1 MSEKK
6 EFLTEE
12 NYEKGKKKLK
22 MVAIIVL
29 VMGLLVGGS
38 LITVGILK
46 QSKTN
51 SNYSEDTIKKLQNDI
66 EAEKVNLET
75 KKAELESKRDEALR
89 VEKQNLEN
97 KKQELISKGIKYDN
111 FTKYD
116 DGESYSLKIITNV
129 LDPSF
134 SYCAFDEYKNN
145 ELTKDYCLLSS
156 NRDEDSIAINVIE
169 SVLSTNL
176 NYCVGD
182 TKNNMYISH
191 YCTLVS
197 QLNDKSDFNKDFDSY
212 DSIPFYMIGGFII
225 IASCMIAGSIYMTT
239 RQREILSFHTQQVM
253 PVAQEGI
260 EKMAPTIG
268 KAGASIAKEMAPAY
282 GEMAKEI
289 SKGIKE
295 GLSKDSK
302 DDEK

>member
-12 NYEKGKKKLK
+12 NYERGKKKLK
-22 MVAIIVL
+22 MIAIIVL
-29 VMGLLVGGS
+29 VIGLLIGGS
-38 LITVGILK
+38 LIIVGILK

-66 EAEKVNLET
+66 EAEKVSLET
-75 KKAELESKRDEALR
+75 KKTELKGKRDEALR

-111 FTKYD
+111 STKYD
-116 DGESYSLKIITNV
+116 DGESYDLKVITNA

-134 SYCAFDEYKNN
+134 NYCAFDEYENN
-145 ELTKDYCLLSS
+145 VITRDYCLLSS
-156 NRDEDSIAINVIE
+156 NKDEDSIAINVIE
-169 SVLSTNL
+169 RVLSIEF

-182 TKNNMYISH
+182 TKNNMYTSR
-191 YCTLVS
+191 YCSLVS
-197 QLNDKSDFNKDFDSY
+197 QLNDKSDFNKEFDSY
-212 DSIPFYMIGGFII
+212 DSIPFYIIGGFII
-225 IASCMIAGSIYMTT
+225 IASCMFAGSIYMTT
-239 RQREILSFHTQQVM
+239 KQREILAFHAQQVM
-253 PVAQEGI
+253 PVAQEGM

-268 KAGASIAKEMAPAY
+268 KTGASIAKEMAPAY
-282 GEMAKEI
+282 GEVAKEI

-295 GLSKDSK
+295 GLKS

>member
-1 MSEKK
+1 MSQKK
-6 EFLTEE
+6 EYLTEE
-12 NYEKGKKKLK
+12 NYERGKKKLK
-22 MVAIIVL
+22 MIAIIVL
-29 VMGLLVGGS
+29 VIGLLIGGS

-51 SNYSEDTIKKLQNDI
+51 SNYSEETVKKLQNDI
-66 EAEKVNLET
+66 SAEKVNLET
-75 KKAELESKRDEALR
+75 KKTELEGRRDEALSI
-89 VEKQNLEN
+89 EKQNLEN

-116 DGESYSLKIITNV
+116 NGESYDLKIITNV

-134 SYCAFDEYKNN
+134 NYCAFDEYENN
-145 ELTKDYCLLSS
+145 GLTKDYCLLS
-156 NRDEDSIAINVIE
+156 NNKDEDSISISIIE
-169 SVLSTNL
+169 RVLNTNL
-176 NYCVGD
+176 SYCIGD
-182 TKNNMYISH
+182 AMSNTYTSH
-191 YCTLVS
+191 YCSLVS
-197 QLNDKSDFNKDFDSY
+197 QLNDKSDFNKEFDSY

-239 RQREILSFHTQQVM
+239 KQREILAFHAQQVM
-253 PVAQEGI
+253 PVAQEGM

-268 KAGASIAKEMAPAY
+268 KTGASIAKEMAPAY
-282 GEMAKEI
+282 GEIAKEI

>member
-12 NYEKGKKKLK
+12 NYERGKKKLK
-22 MVAIIVL
+22 MIAIIVL
-29 VMGLLVGGS
+29 VIGLLIGGS

-66 EAEKVNLET
+66 EAEKVSLGT
-75 KKAELESKRDEALR
+75 KKTELEGKRDEALR

-111 FTKYD
+111 STKYD
-116 DGESYSLKIITNV
+116 DGESYDLKVITNA

-134 SYCAFDEYKNN
+134 NYCAFDEYENN
-145 ELTKDYCLLSS
+145 VITRDYCLLSS
-156 NRDEDSIAINVIE
+156 NKDEDSIAINVIE
-169 SVLSTNL
+169 RVLSIEF

-182 TKNNMYISH
+182 TKNNMYTSR
-191 YCTLVS
+191 YCSLVS
-197 QLNDKSDFNKDFDSY
+197 QLNDKSDFNKEFDSY
-212 DSIPFYMIGGFII
+212 DSIPFYIIGGFII
-225 IASCMIAGSIYMTT
+225 IASCMFAGSIYMTT
-239 RQREILSFHTQQVM
+239 KQREILAFHAQQVM

-268 KAGASIAKEMAPAY
+268 KAGASITKEMAPAY
-282 GEMAKEI
+282 GEVAKEI

-295 GLSKDSK
+295 GLKN

>member
-12 NYEKGKKKLK
+12 NYERGKKKLK

-29 VMGLLVGGS
+29 VIGLLIGGS

-75 KKAELESKRDEALR
+75 KKTELEGKRDEALR

-97 KKQELISKGIKYDN
+97 KKQELISKGIKYN
-111 FTKYD
+111 NSTKYD
-116 DGESYSLKIITNV
+116 DGESYDLKVITNV

-134 SYCAFDEYKNN
+134 NYCAFDEYKNN
-145 ELTKDYCLLSS
+145 GLTKDYCLLSS
-156 NRDEDSIAINVIE
+156 NKDEDSIAISAIE
-169 SVLSTNL
+169 SVLSIEF

-182 TKNNMYISH
+182 TKNNMYTSR
-191 YCTLVS
+191 YCSLVS
-197 QLNDKSDFNKDFDSY
+197 QLNDKSDFNKEFDSY
-212 DSIPFYMIGGFII
+212 DSIPFYIIGGFII
-225 IASCMIAGSIYMTT
+225 IASCMFAGSIYMTT
-239 RQREILSFHTQQVM
+239 KQREILAFHAQQVM

-268 KAGASIAKEMAPAY
+268 KTGASITKEMAPAY
-282 GEMAKEI
+282 GEIAKEI

-295 GLSKDSK
+295 GLKN

>member
-12 NYEKGKKKLK
+12 NYERGKKKLK
-22 MVAIIVL
+22 MAAIIVL
-29 VMGLLVGGS
+29 VIGLLIGGS

-66 EAEKVNLET
+66 EAEKVSLET
-75 KKAELESKRDEALR
+75 KKTELKGKRDEALR

-111 FTKYD
+111 STKYD
-116 DGESYSLKIITNV
+116 DGESYDLKVITNA

-134 SYCAFDEYKNN
+134 NYCAFDEYENN
-145 ELTKDYCLLSS
+145 VITRDYCLLSS
-156 NRDEDSIAINVIE
+156 NKDEDSIAINVIE
-169 SVLSTNL
+169 RVLSIEF

-182 TKNNMYISH
+182 TKNNMYTSR
-191 YCTLVS
+191 YCSLVS
-197 QLNDKSDFNKDFDSY
+197 QLNDKSDFNKEFDSY
-212 DSIPFYMIGGFII
+212 DSIPFYIIGGFII
-225 IASCMIAGSIYMTT
+225 IASCMFAGSIYMTT
-239 RQREILSFHTQQVM
+239 KQREILAFHAQQVM

-268 KAGASIAKEMAPAY
+268 KAGASITKEMAPAY
-282 GEMAKEI
+282 GEVAKEI

-295 GLSKDSK
+295 GLKS

>member
-12 NYEKGKKKLK
+12 NYERGKKKLK
-22 MVAIIVL
+22 MIAIIVL
-29 VMGLLVGGS
+29 VIGLLIGGS

-66 EAEKVNLET
+66 EAEKVSLET
-75 KKAELESKRDEALR
+75 KKTELKGKRDEALR

-111 FTKYD
+111 STKYD
-116 DGESYSLKIITNV
+116 DGESYDLKVITNA

-134 SYCAFDEYKNN
+134 NYCAFDEYENN
-145 ELTKDYCLLSS
+145 VITRDYCLLSS
-156 NRDEDSIAINVIE
+156 NKDEDSIAINVIE
-169 SVLSTNL
+169 RVLSIEF

-182 TKNNMYISH
+182 TKNNMYTSH
-191 YCTLVS
+191 YCSLVS
-197 QLNDKSDFNKDFDSY
+197 QLNDKSDFNKEFDSY
-212 DSIPFYMIGGFII
+212 DSIPFYIIGGFII
-225 IASCMIAGSIYMTT
+225 IASCMFAGSIYMTT
-239 RQREILSFHTQQVM
+239 KQREILAFHAQQVM
-253 PVAQEGI
+253 PVAQEGM

-268 KAGASIAKEMAPAY
+268 KTGASIAKDMAPAY
-282 GEMAKEI
+282 GEIAKEI

-295 GLSKDSK
+295 GLKS

>member
-12 NYEKGKKKLK
+12 NYERGKKKLK
-22 MVAIIVL
+22 MIAIIVL
-29 VMGLLVGGS
+29 VIGLLIGGS

-66 EAEKVNLET
+66 EAEKVSLGI
-75 KKAELESKRDEALR
+75 KKTELEGKRDEALR

-97 KKQELISKGIKYDN
+97 KKQELINKGIKYDN
-111 FTKYD
+111 STKYD
-116 DGESYSLKIITNV
+116 DGESYDLKVITNA

-134 SYCAFDEYKNN
+134 NYCAFDEYENN
-145 ELTKDYCLLSS
+145 VITRDYCLLSS
-156 NRDEDSIAINVIE
+156 NKDEDSIAINVIE
-169 SVLSTNL
+169 RVLSIEF

-182 TKNNMYISH
+182 TKNNMYTSR
-191 YCTLVS
+191 YCSLVS

-212 DSIPFYMIGGFII
+212 DSIPFYIIGGFII

-239 RQREILSFHTQQVM
+239 KQREILAFHAQQVM

-268 KAGASIAKEMAPAY
+268 KAGASITKEMAPAY
-282 GEMAKEI
+282 GEIAKEI

-295 GLSKDSK
+295 GLKN

>member
-12 NYEKGKKKLK
+12 NYERGKKKLK

-29 VMGLLVGGS
+29 VMGLLIGGS

-66 EAEKVNLET
+66 EAEKVSLET
-75 KKAELESKRDEALR
+75 KKTELKGKRDEALR

-111 FTKYD
+111 STKYD
-116 DGESYSLKIITNV
+116 DGESYDLKVITNA

-134 SYCAFDEYKNN
+134 NYCAFDEYENN
-145 ELTKDYCLLSS
+145 VITRDYCLLSS
-156 NRDEDSIAINVIE
+156 NKDEDSIAINVIE
-169 SVLSTNL
+169 RVLSIEF

-182 TKNNMYISH
+182 TKNNMYTSR
-191 YCTLVS
+191 YCSLVS
-197 QLNDKSDFNKDFDSY
+197 QLNDKSDFNKEFDSY
-212 DSIPFYMIGGFII
+212 DSIPFYIIGGFII
-225 IASCMIAGSIYMTT
+225 IASCMFAGSIYMTT
-239 RQREILSFHTQQVM
+239 KQREILAFHAQQVM

-268 KAGASIAKEMAPAY
+268 KAGASITKEMAPAY
-282 GEMAKEI
+282 GEVAKEI

-295 GLSKDSK
+295 GLKS

>member
-22 MVAIIVL
+22 MVAIIIL

-51 SNYSEDTIKKLQNDI
+51 SNYSEETVKKLQNDI

-111 FTKYD
+111 STKYD
-116 DGESYSLKIITNV
+116 DGESYDLKIITKA

-134 SYCAFDEYKNN
+134 DYCAFDEYKNN
-145 ELTKDYCLLSS
+145 DLTKDYCLLSS

-182 TKNNMYISH
+182 TKNNMYTSH

-225 IASCMIAGSIYMTT
+225 IASCMIASSIYMTT
-239 RQREILSFHTQQVM
+239 KRREILAFHAQQVM

-268 KAGASIAKEMAPAY
+268 KAGASITKEMAPAY
-282 GEMAKEI
+282 GEVAKEI

-295 GLSKDSK
+295 GLSKDTK
-302 DDEK
+302 EDEK

>member
-12 NYEKGKKKLK
+12 NYERGKKKLK
-22 MVAIIVL
+22 MIAIIVL
-29 VMGLLVGGS
+29 VIGLLIGGS

-66 EAEKVNLET
+66 EAEKVSLET
-75 KKAELESKRDEALR
+75 KKTELKGKRDEALR

-111 FTKYD
+111 STKYD
-116 DGESYSLKIITNV
+116 DGESYDLKVITNA

-134 SYCAFDEYKNN
+134 NYCAFDEYENN
-145 ELTKDYCLLSS
+145 VITRDYCLLSS
-156 NRDEDSIAINVIE
+156 NKDEDSIAINVIE
-169 SVLSTNL
+169 RVLSIEF

-182 TKNNMYISH
+182 TKNNMYTSR
-191 YCTLVS
+191 YCSLVS
-197 QLNDKSDFNKDFDSY
+197 QLNDKSDFNKEFDSY
-212 DSIPFYMIGGFII
+212 DSIPFYIIGGFII
-225 IASCMIAGSIYMTT
+225 IASCMFAGSIYMTT
-239 RQREILSFHTQQVM
+239 KQREILAFHAQQVM

-282 GEMAKEI
+282 GEVAKEI

-295 GLSKDSK
+295 GLKS

>member
-12 NYEKGKKKLK
+12 NYERGKKKLK
-22 MVAIIVL
+22 MIAIIVL
-29 VMGLLVGGS
+29 VIGLLIGGT

-66 EAEKVNLET
+66 EAEKVSLET
-75 KKAELESKRDEALR
+75 KKTELKGKRDEALR

-111 FTKYD
+111 STKYD
-116 DGESYSLKIITNV
+116 DGESYDLKVITNA

-134 SYCAFDEYKNN
+134 NYCAFDEYENN
-145 ELTKDYCLLSS
+145 VITRDYCLLSS
-156 NRDEDSIAINVIE
+156 NKDEDSIAINVIE
-169 SVLSTNL
+169 RVLSIEF

-182 TKNNMYISH
+182 TKNNMYTSR
-191 YCTLVS
+191 YCSLVS
-197 QLNDKSDFNKDFDSY
+197 QLNDKSDFNKEFDSY
-212 DSIPFYMIGGFII
+212 DSIPFYIIGGFII
-225 IASCMIAGSIYMTT
+225 IASCMFAGSIYMTT
-239 RQREILSFHTQQVM
+239 KQREILAFHAQQVM

-268 KAGASIAKEMAPAY
+268 KAGASITKEMAPAY
-282 GEMAKEI
+282 GEIAKEI

-295 GLSKDSK
+295 GLKS

>member
-12 NYEKGKKKLK
+12 NYERGKKKLK
-22 MVAIIVL
+22 MIAIIVL
-29 VMGLLVGGS
+29 VIGLLIGGS

-66 EAEKVNLET
+66 EAEKVSLGT
-75 KKAELESKRDEALR
+75 KKTELEGKRDEALR

-111 FTKYD
+111 STKYD
-116 DGESYSLKIITNV
+116 DGESYDLKVITNA

-134 SYCAFDEYKNN
+134 NYCAFDEYENN
-145 ELTKDYCLLSS
+145 VITRDYCLLSS
-156 NRDEDSIAINVIE
+156 NKDEDSIAINVIE
-169 SVLSTNL
+169 RVLSIEF

-182 TKNNMYISH
+182 TKNNMYTSR
-191 YCTLVS
+191 YCSLVS
-197 QLNDKSDFNKDFDSY
+197 QLNDKSDFNKEFDSY
-212 DSIPFYMIGGFII
+212 DSIPFYIIGGFII
-225 IASCMIAGSIYMTT
+225 IASCMFAGSIYMTT
-239 RQREILSFHTQQVM
+239 KQREILAFHAQQVM
-253 PVAQEGI
+253 PVAQEGM

-268 KAGASIAKEMAPAY
+268 KTGASIAKEMAPAY
-282 GEMAKEI
+282 GEVAKEI

-295 GLSKDSK
+295 GLKN

>member
-12 NYEKGKKKLK
+12 NYERGKKKLK
-22 MVAIIVL
+22 MIAIIVL
-29 VMGLLVGGS
+29 VIGLLIGGS

-75 KKAELESKRDEALR
+75 KKTELEGKRDEALR

-111 FTKYD
+111 STKYD
-116 DGESYSLKIITNV
+116 DGESYDLKVITNA
-129 LDPSF
+129 LDHSF
-134 SYCAFDEYKNN
+134 NYCAFDEYENN
-145 ELTKDYCLLSS
+145 VITRDYCLLSS
-156 NRDEDSIAINVIE
+156 NKDEDSIAINVIE
-169 SVLSTNL
+169 RVLSIEF

-182 TKNNMYISH
+182 TKNNMYTSR
-191 YCTLVS
+191 YCSLVS
-197 QLNDKSDFNKDFDSY
+197 QLNDKSDFNKEFDSY
-212 DSIPFYMIGGFII
+212 DSIPFYIIGGFII
-225 IASCMIAGSIYMTT
+225 IASCMFAGSIYMTT
-239 RQREILSFHTQQVM
+239 KQREILAFHAQQVM

-268 KAGASIAKEMAPAY
+268 KAGASITKEMAPAY
-282 GEMAKEI
+282 GEVAKEI

-295 GLSKDSK
+295 GLKG

>member
-1 MSEKK
+1 MSQKK
-6 EFLTEE
+6 EYLTEE

-29 VMGLLVGGS
+29 VMGLLIGGS

-66 EAEKVNLET
+66 EVEKVNLET
-75 KKAELESKRDEALR
+75 KKTELEGKRDEALR

-97 KKQELISKGIKYDN
+97 KKQELISKGIKYN
-111 FTKYD
+111 NSTKYD
-116 DGESYSLKIITNV
+116 NGESYDLKIITNV

-134 SYCAFDEYKNN
+134 NYCAFDEYENN
-145 ELTKDYCLLSS
+145 VITRDYCLLSS
-156 NRDEDSIAINVIE
+156 NKDEDSIAINVIE
-169 SVLSTNL
+169 RVLSIEF

-182 TKNNMYISH
+182 TKNNMYTSR
-191 YCTLVS
+191 YCSLVS
-197 QLNDKSDFNKDFDSY
+197 QLNDKSDFNKEFDSY
-212 DSIPFYMIGGFII
+212 DSIPFYIIGGFII
-225 IASCMIAGSIYMTT
+225 IASCMFAGSIYMTT
-239 RQREILSFHTQQVM
+239 KQREILAFHAQQVM
-253 PVAQEGI
+253 PVAQEGM

-268 KAGASIAKEMAPAY
+268 KTGASIAKDMAPAY
-282 GEMAKEI
+282 GEIAKEI

-295 GLSKDSK
+295 GLKN

>member
-12 NYEKGKKKLK
+12 NYERGKKKLK
-22 MVAIIVL
+22 MIAIIVL
-29 VMGLLVGGS
+29 VIGLLIGGS

-66 EAEKVNLET
+66 EAEKVSLET
-75 KKAELESKRDEALR
+75 KKTELEGKRDEALR

-111 FTKYD
+111 STKYD
-116 DGESYSLKIITNV
+116 DGESYDLKVITNA

-134 SYCAFDEYKNN
+134 NYCAFDEYENN
-145 ELTKDYCLLSS
+145 VITRDYCLLSS
-156 NRDEDSIAINVIE
+156 NKDEDSIAINVIE
-169 SVLSTNL
+169 RVLSIEF

-182 TKNNMYISH
+182 TKNNMYTSH
-191 YCTLVS
+191 YCSLVS
-197 QLNDKSDFNKDFDSY
+197 QLNDKSDFNKEFDSY
-212 DSIPFYMIGGFII
+212 DSIPFYIIGGFII
-225 IASCMIAGSIYMTT
+225 IASCMFAGSIYMTT
-239 RQREILSFHTQQVM
+239 KQREILAFHAQQVM

-282 GEMAKEI
+282 GEVAKEI

-295 GLSKDSK
+295 GLKS

>member
-12 NYEKGKKKLK
+12 NYERGKKKLK
-22 MVAIIVL
+22 MIAIIVL
-29 VMGLLVGGS
+29 VIGLLIGGS
-38 LITVGILK
+38 IITVGILK

-66 EAEKVNLET
+66 EAEKVSLET
-75 KKAELESKRDEALR
+75 KKTELEGKRDEALR

-111 FTKYD
+111 STKYD
-116 DGESYSLKIITNV
+116 DGESYDLKVITNA

-134 SYCAFDEYKNN
+134 NYCAFDEYENN
-145 ELTKDYCLLSS
+145 VITRDYCLLSS
-156 NRDEDSIAINVIE
+156 NKDEDSIAINVIE
-169 SVLSTNL
+169 RVLSIEF

-182 TKNNMYISH
+182 TKNNMYTSH
-191 YCTLVS
+191 YCSLVS
-197 QLNDKSDFNKDFDSY
+197 QLNDKSDFNKEFDSY
-212 DSIPFYMIGGFII
+212 DSIPFYIIGGFII
-225 IASCMIAGSIYMTT
+225 IASCMFAGSIYMTT
-239 RQREILSFHTQQVM
+239 KQREILAFHAQQVM

-268 KAGASIAKEMAPAY
+268 KAGASITKEMAPAY
-282 GEMAKEI
+282 GEVAKEI

-295 GLSKDSK
+295 GLKS

>member
-134 SYCAFDEYKNN
+134 NYCAFDEYENN

-239 RQREILSFHTQQVM
+239 RQREILAFHTQQVM

>member
-12 NYEKGKKKLK
+12 NYERGKKKLK

-29 VMGLLVGGS
+29 VMGLLIGGS

-66 EAEKVNLET
+66 EAEKVSLET
-75 KKAELESKRDEALR
+75 KKTELKGKIDEALR

-111 FTKYD
+111 STKYD
-116 DGESYSLKIITNV
+116 DGESYDLKVITNA

-134 SYCAFDEYKNN
+134 NYCAFDEYENN
-145 ELTKDYCLLSS
+145 VITRDYCLLSS
-156 NRDEDSIAINVIE
+156 NKDEDSIAINVIE
-169 SVLSTNL
+169 RVLSIEF

-182 TKNNMYISH
+182 TKNNMYTSR
-191 YCTLVS
+191 YCSLVS
-197 QLNDKSDFNKDFDSY
+197 QLNDKSDFNKEFDSY
-212 DSIPFYMIGGFII
+212 DSIPFYIIGGFII
-225 IASCMIAGSIYMTT
+225 IASCMFAGSIYMTT
-239 RQREILSFHTQQVM
+239 KQREILAFHAQQVM

-282 GEMAKEI
+282 GEVAKEI

-295 GLSKDSK
+295 GLKN

>member
-12 NYEKGKKKLK
+12 NYERGKKKLK
-22 MVAIIVL
+22 MIAIIVL
-29 VMGLLVGGS
+29 VIGLLIGGS

-66 EAEKVNLET
+66 EAEKVSLGT
-75 KKAELESKRDEALR
+75 KKTELEGKRDEALR

-111 FTKYD
+111 STKYD
-116 DGESYSLKIITNV
+116 DGESYDLKVITNA

-134 SYCAFDEYKNN
+134 NYCAFDEYENN
-145 ELTKDYCLLSS
+145 VITRDYCLLSS
-156 NRDEDSIAINVIE
+156 NKDEDSIAINVIE
-169 SVLSTNL
+169 RVLSIEF

-182 TKNNMYISH
+182 TKNNMYTSR
-191 YCTLVS
+191 YCSLVS
-197 QLNDKSDFNKDFDSY
+197 QLNDKSDFNKEFDSY
-212 DSIPFYMIGGFII
+212 DSIPFYIIGGFII
-225 IASCMIAGSIYMTT
+225 IASCMFAGSIYMTT
-239 RQREILSFHTQQVM
+239 KQREILAFHTQQVM

-268 KAGASIAKEMAPAY
+268 KTGASIAKEMAPAY
-282 GEMAKEI
+282 GEVAKEI

-295 GLSKDSK
+295 GLKS

>member
-12 NYEKGKKKLK
+12 NYERGKKKLK
-22 MVAIIVL
+22 MIAIIVL
-29 VMGLLVGGS
+29 VIGLLIGGS
-38 LITVGILK
+38 LIIVGILK

-111 FTKYD
+111 STKYD
-116 DGESYSLKIITNV
+116 DGESYDLKVITNA

-134 SYCAFDEYKNN
+134 NYCAFDEYENN
-145 ELTKDYCLLSS
+145 VITRDYCLLSS
-156 NRDEDSIAINVIE
+156 NKDEDSIAINVIE
-169 SVLSTNL
+169 RVLSIEF

-182 TKNNMYISH
+182 TKNNMYTSR
-191 YCTLVS
+191 YCSLVS
-197 QLNDKSDFNKDFDSY
+197 QLNDKSDFNKEFDSY
-212 DSIPFYMIGGFII
+212 DSIPFYIIGGFII
-225 IASCMIAGSIYMTT
+225 IASCMFAGSIYMTT
-239 RQREILSFHTQQVM
+239 KQREILAFHAQQVM

-282 GEMAKEI
+282 GEVAKEI

-295 GLSKDSK
+295 GLKS

>member
-6 EFLTEE
+6 EYLTEE
-12 NYEKGKKKLK
+12 NYERGKKKLK
-22 MVAIIVL
+22 MIAIIVL
-29 VMGLLVGGS
+29 VIGLLIGGS

-75 KKAELESKRDEALR
+75 KKTELEGKRDEALR

-116 DGESYSLKIITNV
+116 NGESYDLKIITNV

-134 SYCAFDEYKNN
+134 NYCAFDEYENN
-145 ELTKDYCLLSS
+145 GLTKDYCLLS
-156 NRDEDSIAINVIE
+156 NNKDEDSISISIIE
-169 SVLSTNL
+169 RVLNTNL
-176 NYCVGD
+176 SYCIGD
-182 TKNNMYISH
+182 AMSNTYTSH
-191 YCTLVS
+191 YCSLVS
-197 QLNDKSDFNKDFDSY
+197 QLNDKSDFNKEFDSY

-239 RQREILSFHTQQVM
+239 KQREILAFHAQQVM
-253 PVAQEGI
+253 PVAQEGM
-260 EKMAPTIG
+260 EKIAPTIG
-268 KAGASIAKEMAPAY
+268 KTGASIAKEMAPAY
-282 GEMAKEI
+282 GEVAKEI

-295 GLSKDSK
+295 GLSKDFK

>member
-12 NYEKGKKKLK
+12 NYERGKKKLK

-29 VMGLLVGGS
+29 VMGLLIGGS

-75 KKAELESKRDEALR
+75 KKTGLESKRDEALR

-97 KKQELISKGIKYDN
+97 KKQELISKGIKYN
-111 FTKYD
+111 NSTKYD

-134 SYCAFDEYKNN
+134 DYCAFNEYKNN
-145 ELTKDYCLLSS
+145 GLTKNYCLLSS
-156 NRDEDSIAINVIE
+156 NKDEDSIAISAIE
-169 SVLSTNL
+169 SVLSIEF

-182 TKNNMYISH
+182 TKNNMYTSR
-191 YCTLVS
+191 YCSLVS
-197 QLNDKSDFNKDFDSY
+197 QLNDKSDFNKDFDS
-212 DSIPFYMIGGFII
+212 
-225 IASCMIAGSIYMTT
+225 
-239 RQREILSFHTQQVM
+239 
-253 PVAQEGI
+253 
-260 EKMAPTIG
+260 
-268 KAGASIAKEMAPAY
+268 
-282 GEMAKEI
+282 
-289 SKGIKE
+289 
-295 GLSKDSK
+295 
-302 DDEK
+302 

>member
-12 NYEKGKKKLK
+12 NYERGKKKLK
-22 MVAIIVL
+22 MIAIIVL
-29 VMGLLVGGS
+29 VIGLLIGGT

-66 EAEKVNLET
+66 EAEKVSLET
-75 KKAELESKRDEALR
+75 KKTELKGKRDEALR

-111 FTKYD
+111 STKYD
-116 DGESYSLKIITNV
+116 DGESYDLKVITNA

-134 SYCAFDEYKNN
+134 NYCAFDEYENN
-145 ELTKDYCLLSS
+145 VITRDYCLLSS
-156 NRDEDSIAINVIE
+156 NKDEDSIAINVIE
-169 SVLSTNL
+169 RVLSIEF

-182 TKNNMYISH
+182 TKNNMYTSR
-191 YCTLVS
+191 YCSLVS
-197 QLNDKSDFNKDFDSY
+197 QLNDKSDFNKEFDSY
-212 DSIPFYMIGGFII
+212 DSIPFYIIGGFII
-225 IASCMIAGSIYMTT
+225 IASCMFAGSIYMTT
-239 RQREILSFHTQQVM
+239 KQREILAFHTQQVM

-268 KAGASIAKEMAPAY
+268 KTGASIAKEMAPAY
-282 GEMAKEI
+282 GEVAKEI

-295 GLSKDSK
+295 GLKS

>member
-12 NYEKGKKKLK
+12 NYERGKKKLK
-22 MVAIIVL
+22 MIAIIVL
-29 VMGLLVGGS
+29 VIGLLIGGT

-66 EAEKVNLET
+66 EAEKVSLET
-75 KKAELESKRDEALR
+75 KKTELKGKRDEALR

-111 FTKYD
+111 STKYD
-116 DGESYSLKIITNV
+116 DGESYDLKVITNA

-134 SYCAFDEYKNN
+134 NYCAFDEYENN
-145 ELTKDYCLLSS
+145 VITRDYCLLSS
-156 NRDEDSIAINVIE
+156 NKDEDSIAINVIE
-169 SVLSTNL
+169 RVLSIEF

-182 TKNNMYISH
+182 TKNNMYTSR
-191 YCTLVS
+191 YCSLVS
-197 QLNDKSDFNKDFDSY
+197 QLNDKSDFNKEFDSY
-212 DSIPFYMIGGFII
+212 DSIPFYIIGGFII
-225 IASCMIAGSIYMTT
+225 IASCMFAGSIYMTT
-239 RQREILSFHTQQVM
+239 KQREILAFHTQQVM

-282 GEMAKEI
+282 GEVAKEI

-295 GLSKDSK
+295 GLKS

>member
-12 NYEKGKKKLK
+12 NYERGKKKLK
-22 MVAIIVL
+22 MVAIIVF
-29 VMGLLVGGS
+29 VIGLLVGGS

-51 SNYSEDTIKKLQNDI
+51 SNYSEETVKKLQNDI

-75 KKAELESKRDEALR
+75 KKMELEGKRDEALR
-89 VEKQNLEN
+89 IEKQSLED
-97 KKQELISKGIKYDN
+97 KKQELINKGIKYDN
-111 FTKYD
+111 STKYD
-116 DGESYSLKIITNV
+116 DGESYDLKIITKA

-134 SYCAFDEYKNN
+134 DYCAFDEYKNN
-145 ELTKDYCLLSS
+145 DLTKDYCLLS
-156 NRDEDSIAINVIE
+156 NNKDEDSISISIIE
-169 SVLSTNL
+169 RVLSTNL
-176 NYCVGD
+176 SYCIGD
-182 TKNNMYISH
+182 AMSNTYTFN
-191 YCTLVS
+191 YCTLLS
-197 QLNDKSDFNKDFDSY
+197 ELNDKSDFNKQFDSY

-225 IASCMIAGSIYMTT
+225 IASCMIASSIYMTT
-239 RQREILSFHTQQVM
+239 KRREILAFHAQQVM

-268 KAGASIAKEMAPAY
+268 KTGASIAKEMAPAY
-282 GEMAKEI
+282 GEIAKEI

-295 GLSKDSK
+295 GLKN

>member
-12 NYEKGKKKLK
+12 NYERGKKKLK
-22 MVAIIVL
+22 MIAIIVL
-29 VMGLLVGGS
+29 VIGLLIGGS

-66 EAEKVNLET
+66 EAEKVSLGT
-75 KKAELESKRDEALR
+75 KKTELEGKRDEALR

-111 FTKYD
+111 STKYD
-116 DGESYSLKIITNV
+116 DGESYDLKVITNA

-134 SYCAFDEYKNN
+134 NYCAFDEYENN
-145 ELTKDYCLLSS
+145 VITRDYCLLSS
-156 NRDEDSIAINVIE
+156 NKDEDSIAINVIE
-169 SVLSTNL
+169 RVLSIEF

-182 TKNNMYISH
+182 TKNNMYTSR
-191 YCTLVS
+191 YCSLVS
-197 QLNDKSDFNKDFDSY
+197 QLNDKSDFNKEFDSY
-212 DSIPFYMIGGFII
+212 DSIPFYIIGGFII
-225 IASCMIAGSIYMTT
+225 IASCMFAGSIYMTT
-239 RQREILSFHTQQVM
+239 KQREILAFHAQQVM

-282 GEMAKEI
+282 GEVAKEI

-295 GLSKDSK
+295 GLKN

>member
-12 NYEKGKKKLK
+12 NYERGKKKLK
-22 MVAIIVL
+22 MIAIIVL
-29 VMGLLVGGS
+29 VIGLLIGGS

-66 EAEKVNLET
+66 EAEKVSLGT
-75 KKAELESKRDEALR
+75 KKTELEGKRDEALR

-111 FTKYD
+111 STKYD
-116 DGESYSLKIITNV
+116 DGESYDLKVITNA

-134 SYCAFDEYKNN
+134 NYCAFDEYENN
-145 ELTKDYCLLSS
+145 VITRDYCLLSS
-156 NRDEDSIAINVIE
+156 NKDEDSIAINVIE
-169 SVLSTNL
+169 RVLSIEF

-182 TKNNMYISH
+182 TKNNMYTSR
-191 YCTLVS
+191 YCSLVS
-197 QLNDKSDFNKDFDSY
+197 QLNDKSDFNKEFDSY
-212 DSIPFYMIGGFII
+212 DSIPFYIIGGFII
-225 IASCMIAGSIYMTT
+225 IASCMFAGSIYMTT
-239 RQREILSFHTQQVM
+239 KQREILAFHAQQVM
-253 PVAQEGI
+253 PVAQEGM

-268 KAGASIAKEMAPAY
+268 KTGASIAKDMAPAY
-282 GEMAKEI
+282 GEIAKEI

-295 GLSKDSK
+295 GLKN

>member
-12 NYEKGKKKLK
+12 NYERGKKKLK
-22 MVAIIVL
+22 MIAIIVL
-29 VMGLLVGGS
+29 VIGLLIGGS

-66 EAEKVNLET
+66 EAEKVSLET
-75 KKAELESKRDEALR
+75 KKTELKGKRDEALR

-111 FTKYD
+111 STKYD
-116 DGESYSLKIITNV
+116 DGESYDLKVITNA

-134 SYCAFDEYKNN
+134 NYCAFDEYENN
-145 ELTKDYCLLSS
+145 VITRDYCLLSS
-156 NRDEDSIAINVIE
+156 NKDEDSIAINVIE
-169 SVLSTNL
+169 RVLSIEF

-182 TKNNMYISH
+182 TKNNMYTSR
-191 YCTLVS
+191 YCSLVS
-197 QLNDKSDFNKDFDSY
+197 QLNDKSDFNKEFDSY
-212 DSIPFYMIGGFII
+212 DSIPFYIIGGFII
-225 IASCMIAGSIYMTT
+225 IASCMFAGSIYMTT
-239 RQREILSFHTQQVM
+239 KQREILAFHTQQVM

-268 KAGASIAKEMAPAY
+268 KAGASITKEMAPAY
-282 GEMAKEI
+282 GEIAKEI

-295 GLSKDSK
+295 GLKN

>member
-6 EFLTEE
+6 EYLTEE
-12 NYEKGKKKLK
+12 NYERGKKKLK
-22 MVAIIVL
+22 MIAIIVL
-29 VMGLLVGGS
+29 VIGLLIGGS

-66 EAEKVNLET
+66 EVEKVSLET
-75 KKAELESKRDEALR
+75 KKTELEGKRDEALR

-116 DGESYSLKIITNV
+116 NGESYDLKIITNV

-134 SYCAFDEYKNN
+134 NYCAFDEYENN
-145 ELTKDYCLLSS
+145 ELTKDYCLLS
-156 NRDEDSIAINVIE
+156 NNKDEDSISISIIE
-169 SVLSTNL
+169 RVLNTNL
-176 NYCVGD
+176 SYCIGD
-182 TKNNMYISH
+182 AMSNTYTSH
-191 YCTLVS
+191 YCSLVS
-197 QLNDKSDFNKDFDSY
+197 QLNDKSDFNKEFDSY

-239 RQREILSFHTQQVM
+239 KQREILAFHAQQVM
-253 PVAQEGI
+253 PVAQEGM

-268 KAGASIAKEMAPAY
+268 KTGASIAKEMAPAY
-282 GEMAKEI
+282 GEVAKEI

>member
-12 NYEKGKKKLK
+12 NYERGKKKLK
-22 MVAIIVL
+22 MIAIIVL
-29 VMGLLVGGS
+29 VIGLLIGGS

-66 EAEKVNLET
+66 EAEKVSLET
-75 KKAELESKRDEALR
+75 KKTELKGKRDEALR

-111 FTKYD
+111 STKYD
-116 DGESYSLKIITNV
+116 DGESYDLKVITNA

-134 SYCAFDEYKNN
+134 NYCAFDEYENN
-145 ELTKDYCLLSS
+145 VITRDYCLLSS
-156 NRDEDSIAINVIE
+156 NKDEDSMAINVIE
-169 SVLSTNL
+169 RVLSIEF

-182 TKNNMYISH
+182 TKNNMYTSR
-191 YCTLVS
+191 YCSLVS
-197 QLNDKSDFNKDFDSY
+197 QLNDKSDFNKEFDSY
-212 DSIPFYMIGGFII
+212 DSIPFYIIGGFII
-225 IASCMIAGSIYMTT
+225 IASCMFAGSIYMTT
-239 RQREILSFHTQQVM
+239 KQREILAFHTQQVM

-282 GEMAKEI
+282 GEVAKEI

-295 GLSKDSK
+295 GLKS

>member
-6 EFLTEE
+6 EYLTEE

-22 MVAIIVL
+22 MIAIIVL
-29 VMGLLVGGS
+29 VIGLLIGGS

-51 SNYSEDTIKKLQNDI
+51 SNYSEETIKKLQNDI
-66 EAEKVNLET
+66 EVEKVNLET
-75 KKAELESKRDEALR
+75 KKTELEGKRDEALR

-97 KKQELISKGIKYDN
+97 KKQELISKGIKYN
-111 FTKYD
+111 YSTEYD
-116 DGESYSLKIITNV
+116 DGESYDLKIITKA

-134 SYCAFDEYKNN
+134 DYCAFDEYKNN
-145 ELTKDYCLLSS
+145 GLTKDYCLLSS
-156 NRDEDSIAINVIE
+156 NKDEDSIAISAIE

-176 NYCVGD
+176 NYCIGNI
-182 TKNNMYISH
+182 KNNTYTSH
-191 YCTLVS
+191 YCSLVS
-197 QLNDKSDFNKDFDSY
+197 QLNDKSDFNKEFDSY

-239 RQREILSFHTQQVM
+239 KQREILAFHTQQVM
-253 PVAQEGI
+253 PVAQEGM

-268 KAGASIAKEMAPAY
+268 KTGASIAKEMAPAY
-282 GEMAKEI
+282 GEIAKEI

-302 DDEK
+302 NDEK

>member
-6 EFLTEE
+6 EYLTEE
-12 NYEKGKKKLK
+12 NYERGKKKLK
-22 MVAIIVL
+22 MIAIIVL
-29 VMGLLVGGS
+29 VIGLLIGGS

-66 EAEKVNLET
+66 EVEKVSLET
-75 KKAELESKRDEALR
+75 KKIELEGKRDEALR

-116 DGESYSLKIITNV
+116 NGESYDLKIITNV

-134 SYCAFDEYKNN
+134 NYCAFDEYENN
-145 ELTKDYCLLSS
+145 GLTKDYCLLS
-156 NRDEDSIAINVIE
+156 NNKDEDSISISIIE
-169 SVLSTNL
+169 RVLNTNL
-176 NYCVGD
+176 SYCIGD
-182 TKNNMYISH
+182 AMSNTYTSH
-191 YCTLVS
+191 YCSLVS
-197 QLNDKSDFNKDFDSY
+197 QLNDKSDFNKEFDSY

-239 RQREILSFHTQQVM
+239 KQREILAFHAQQVM
-253 PVAQEGI
+253 PVAQEGM

-268 KAGASIAKEMAPAY
+268 KTGASIAKEMAPAY
-282 GEMAKEI
+282 GEIAKEI

>member
-12 NYEKGKKKLK
+12 NYERGKKKLK
-22 MVAIIVL
+22 MIAIIVL
-29 VMGLLVGGS
+29 VIGLLIGGS

-66 EAEKVNLET
+66 EAEKVSLET
-75 KKAELESKRDEALR
+75 KKTELKGKRDEALR

-111 FTKYD
+111 STKYD
-116 DGESYSLKIITNV
+116 DGESYDLKVITNA

-134 SYCAFDEYKNN
+134 NYCAFDEYENN
-145 ELTKDYCLLSS
+145 VITRDYCLLSS
-156 NRDEDSIAINVIE
+156 NKDEDSIAINVIE
-169 SVLSTNL
+169 RVLSIEF

-182 TKNNMYISH
+182 TKNNMYTSR
-191 YCTLVS
+191 YCSLVS
-197 QLNDKSDFNKDFDSY
+197 QLNDKSDFNKEFDSY
-212 DSIPFYMIGGFII
+212 DSIPFYIIGGFII
-225 IASCMIAGSIYMTT
+225 IASCMFAGSIYMTT
-239 RQREILSFHTQQVM
+239 KQREILAFHAQQVM

-268 KAGASIAKEMAPAY
+268 KAGASITKEMAPAY
-282 GEMAKEI
+282 GEVAKEI

-295 GLSKDSK
+295 GLKN

>member
-12 NYEKGKKKLK
+12 NYERGKKKLK
-22 MVAIIVL
+22 MIAIIVL
-29 VMGLLVGGS
+29 VIGLLIGGS
-38 LITVGILK
+38 LIIVGILK

-66 EAEKVNLET
+66 EAEKVSLET
-75 KKAELESKRDEALR
+75 KKTELKGKRDEALR

-111 FTKYD
+111 STKYD
-116 DGESYSLKIITNV
+116 DGESYDLKVITNA

-134 SYCAFDEYKNN
+134 NYCAFDEYENN
-145 ELTKDYCLLSS
+145 VITRDYCLLSS
-156 NRDEDSIAINVIE
+156 NKDEDSIAINVIE
-169 SVLSTNL
+169 RVLSIEF

-182 TKNNMYISH
+182 TKNNMYTSR
-191 YCTLVS
+191 YCSLVS
-197 QLNDKSDFNKDFDSY
+197 QLNDKSDFNKEFDSY
-212 DSIPFYMIGGFII
+212 DSIPFYIIGGFII
-225 IASCMIAGSIYMTT
+225 IASCMFAGSIYMTT
-239 RQREILSFHTQQVM
+239 KQREILAFHAQQVM

-282 GEMAKEI
+282 GEVAKEI

-295 GLSKDSK
+295 GLKS